1 MGTWEKQVN
10 WMTAEAHGP
19 ERLFRL
25 LAALLAVVLLL
36 GPAAAYGAEP
46 AETTVRIGFPIQ
58 NGISHR
64 TERGDY
70 AGYLVDYLHQLKLF
84 TNWNVEFVEV
94 EGDLDTQLSTLMYM
108 LRDGEID
115 MMGTMNRNDELEEMF
130 LYPDAS
136 YGTTY
141 TVLAVAED
149 DLRWIEEDFSD
160 WNGIRV
166 AFFPGYADRMEEFA
180 YYAEVNQF
188 SYVPVECQTYEEMV
202 QAVQDNRA
210 DAMIQADLSLS
221 DGFRTI
227 GRFSP
232 TPYYFALFREDTEL
246 LRQLNVGMR
255 SLNSAQPNLE
265 NQLYDLYFRRSGD
278 FRLSEEHKTFL
289 ESLGTLRVLFF
300 DGNAPYQYVKDGE
313 LKGFA
318 VEYLERFAQLTG
330 LRYEPVVAYSHDQ
343 AVELLENNEVDLV
356 ACVATNSDLS
366 SLVQVRFTLPYFNS
380 FSVSACRNTNPHTHP
395 ADLPVYF
402 GKVAD
407 ISGVV
412 GKDGVDCVR
421 VALMG
426 FDDCFIGE
434 KFTHGLSPP

>member
-19 ERLFRL
+19 ERLFRW

-58 NGISHR
+58 NGISYR

-149 DLRWIEEDFSD
+149 
-160 WNGIRV
+160 V
-166 AFFPGYADRMEEFA
+166 AHRD
-180 YYAEVNQF
+180 
-188 SYVPVECQTYEEMV
+188 
-202 QAVQDNRA
+202 AVA
-210 DAMIQADLSLS
+210 CLCS
-221 DGFRTI
+221 
-227 GRFSP
+227 
-232 TPYYFALFREDTEL
+232 
-246 LRQLNVGMR
+246 
-255 SLNSAQPNLE
+255 
-265 NQLYDLYFRRSGD
+265 
-278 FRLSEEHKTFL
+278 LSEESI
-289 ESLGTLRVLFF
+289 ERIVRRVLP
-300 DGNAPYQYVKDGE
+300 GNAVMLRAVGE
-313 LKGFA
+313 
-318 VEYLERFAQLTG
+318 
-330 LRYEPVVAYSHDQ
+330 
-343 AVELLENNEVDLV
+343 
-356 ACVATNSDLS
+356 
-366 SLVQVRFTLPYFNS
+366 
-380 FSVSACRNTNPHTHP
+380 
-395 ADLPVYF
+395 
-402 GKVAD
+402 
-407 ISGVV
+407 
-412 GKDGVDCVR
+412 
-421 VALMG
+421 
-426 FDDCFIGE
+426 
-434 KFTHGLSPP
+434 